1 MWFWYN
7 LQYIYSYT
15 IIISLK
21 SQLEQPKVQF
31 GGQFH
36 EKTSEGIW
44 NESIKFILIWYVF
57 QMFLIQETM
66 QIKKQVYKKND
77 YIVKCNVKLTQP
89 ITQWMFYVKLEVC
102 NH

>member
-36 EKTSEGIW
+36 EKTD
-44 NESIKFILIWYVF
+44 LRVF
-57 QMFLIQETM
+57 EMNQLSLYSSDMFFKCFWS
-66 QIKKQVYKKND
+66 KKQ
-77 YIVKCNVKLTQP
+77 CR
-89 ITQWMFYVKLEVC
+89 
-102 NH
+102 